1 MSDKQ
6 HVLVVDDDP
15 DLVESITMKL
25 ESDNYRVSKAY
36 DGIEAWD
43 KIKEERP
50 DLIILDVMM
59 PRKNGYELCD
69 EIKKDSQYKD
79 ITVVLLTA
87 VGDAVSTTTYTHWDG
102 KTTLAEDFIPKPI
115 TEQKLF
121 GTLQRHLHLNWIYQK
136 GQEDPSKEGVQQ
148 VTEPIIPPPKDDI
161 KELYEFAIIGDIMEI
176 LDKIRAIEL
185 SEPQY
190 GLFAAKLRQLAET
203 LKVSEIQQF
212 LEQYLDR

>member
-1 MSDKQ
+1 MNDKQ

-15 DLVESITMKL
+15 DLVESMTMKL

-69 EIKKDSQYKD
+69 ELKNSEEYKD

-87 VGDAVSTTTYTHWDG
+87 VADAVTSTSFTHMDG
-102 KTTLAEDFIPKPI
+102 KTTLADDFIPKPI
-115 TEQKLF
+115 E
-121 GTLQRHLHLNWIYQK
+121 
-136 GQEDPSKEGVQQ
+136 
-148 VTEPIIPPPKDDI
+148 
-161 KELYEFAIIGDIMEI
+161 
-176 LDKIRAIEL
+176 
-185 SEPQY
+185 
-190 GLFAAKLRQLAET
+190 
-203 LKVSEIQQF
+203 
-212 LEQYLDR
+212 LDRLMEMVKENLE